1 MLREE
6 DDVKDSK
13 MGIIGFIGTSIST
26 PSIGNQKW
34 MELNLQFFRRAME
47 HCWKDD
53 LRREK

>member
-1 MLREE
+1 MLKTQKWELW
-6 DDVKDSK
+6 V
-13 MGIIGFIGTSIST
+13 FIGNSIST